1 MLLYHHLAKNNWI
14 TTALGVIGTRRG
26 RSLRVHSRA
35 LSSYF
40 SHLPYGTCHT
50 RWRGTDRD
58 LFFFFFLSSQRQI
71 FLKINY
77 GADEHDIQQTEFLV
91 LCSSSLLALPP
102 GILHQLSHCQE
113 DALLSS
119 LSHVLL
125 QSWFIIAF
133 KR

>member
-1 MLLYHHLAKNNWI
+1 M
-14 TTALGVIGTRRG
+14 G
-26 RSLRVHSRA
+26 SLI
-35 LSSYF
+35 
-40 SHLPYGTCHT
+40 
-50 RWRGTDRD
+50 
-58 LFFFFFLSSQRQI
+58 LFFLISLTGPATRVGGAQTLIIFFFLSSQRHI

-91 LCSSSLLALPP
+91 LCSSSPLALPP
-102 GILHQLSHCQE
+102 GILLQLSHCQE

-125 QSWFIIAF
+125 QSCFIIAF